1 MLMGKTVLIDAE
13 DSDTIGNVKVK
24 IQDKEG
30 IPPARQF
37 LMFAGMQLED
47 GRTLREY
54 NVQKYASLH
63 LAEL

>member
-1 MLMGKTVLIDAE
+1 MCVCVCMYVRVYVCVCVCA
-13 DSDTIGNVKVK
+13 S
-24 IQDKEG
+24 
-30 IPPARQF
+30 PSCSRQF